1 MVFAGPELRGRVKP
15 STPDEG
21 VVGDADARLR
31 NSPRKRN
38 RLPEKL
44 YSRSSPAA
52 VDESLTEASDSEN
65 VSNPSTLGKNRN
77 S

>member
-15 STPDEG
+15 SGPDEG
-21 VVGDADARLR
+21 IVGDADARLQ
-31 NSPRKRN
+31 KRN